1 MFVVLPAIE
10 IYKER
15 TVCLENHNVRFYN
28 IPSRAVAGGW
38 CRMAFL
44 QVSFEMS
51 SGLLGFLGPEEYK
64 SIRMCNKALAAI
76 FNDAEISR
84 MWVDMTERARLYACA
99 QLLSC
104 ESLYAWYK
112 YICLI
117 ELSMQRTYQQLRQAG
132 TFQALRI
139 IPSSSYL
146 QCALYAVI
154 VPS

>member
-1 MFVVLPAIE
+1 
-10 IYKER
+10 
-15 TVCLENHNVRFYN
+15 
-28 IPSRAVAGGW
+28 
-38 CRMAFL
+38 MAFL

-51 SGLLGFLGPEEYK
+51 SGLLGFLGLEEYK
-64 SIRMCNKALAAI
+64 SIRMCNRELTAI

-84 MWVDMTERARLYACA
+84 MWVDTTERTRLYACT

-112 YICLI
+112 YVCMI
-117 ELSMQRTYQQLRQAG
+117 ELSMQRTHQRYERWRQAG
-132 TFQALRI
+132 TFQPLQIIPSQI